1 MSLIP
6 RLLALSLVISSA
18 LCGAQETPEEILS
31 PDGKFVFQFVEP
43 KEDAGFG
50 RWRITEKATGQA
62 VWQSP
67 EEANETWVRGARCI
81 WSSDS
86 KEFALNYQAG
96 ARYEVTRIYHHE
108 GDTFAALPSFEPLLA
123 AQLDKIKNQQL
134 RELAEKC
141 PPEFLHRRAVLEGSF
156 QRRLWDQ
163 FRVCRWIDNRTL
175 EVAAYSIRHM
185 TTPDRRLDDEE
196 LAASMRFVVR
206 QDRNKWKIIEEKV
219 VPIEQMQ

>member
-1 MSLIP
+1 MNP
-6 RLLALSLVISSA
+6 VFRLLALSLLLCA
-18 LCGAQETPEEILS
+18 AACGAEETPEEIFS
-31 PDGKFVFQFVEP
+31 PDGKFAFQFVEP
-43 KEDAGFG
+43 NEHAAFG
-50 RWRITEKATGQA
+50 SWRIVDKATGQA

-67 EEANETWVRGARCI
+67 DEANETWVRGARCI
-81 WSSDS
+81 WSPDS

-96 ARYEVTRIYHHE
+96 ARYEVTRIYHRE

-141 PPEFLHRRAVLEGSF
+141 PPEFLHRHAVLEGSF

-163 FRVCRWIDNRTL
+163 YRVCRWVDDRTL
-175 EVAAYSIRHM
+175 EVAAYSIRHI
-185 TTPDRRLDDEE
+185 TTPDHRLDDEE

-206 QDRNKWKIIEEKV
+206 QDRNRWKIVEEKV
-219 VPIEQMQ
+219 VPIEQVQ